1 MIQKDATY
9 VVMGLLDP
17 DSIAFAVGQGIEQW
31 GGKVIY
37 TVQNER
43 LKKIFLDRTD
53 KLTPEQKA
61 ALHFE
66 YCDITVDEQVK
77 NVFEKIGPIA
87 GVVHS
92 IAYANPKT
100 CLGEEFHTDAYDD
113 LKLAFHISCVSLAT
127 VVRYARHQM
136 KDGGSVVALSFES
149 RHAFP
154 YYNWMGVNKAAL
166 EAVVRALAR
175 RHGRD
180 LIRVNAISAGPLTT
194 KAAKSIPHF
203 AHLARTWRKASPL
216 PWDPVNDKSE
226 VAQSVLFLLG
236 PYSRKITG
244 QILHVDGGVS
254 AVGGDLLAH
263 EKMWE
268 HHAEAMVMGQDTE
281 IIHVPTE
288 G

>member
-1 MIQKDATY
+1 MIQQDATY

-17 DSIAFAVGQGIEQW
+17 DSIAFAAGQTIEQW

-43 LKKIFLDRTD
+43 LKRVFLDRPEKMTS
-53 KLTPEQKA
+53 EQKA
-61 ALHFE
+61 NLHFE
-66 YCDITVDEQVK
+66 YCDVTVDRQVQDL
-77 NVFEKIGPIA
+77 FEKTGPIA

-136 KDGGSVVALSFES
+136 KEGGSVVALTFES
-149 RHAFP
+149 RLAFP

-194 KAAKSIPHF
+194 KAAKAIPHF
-203 AHLARTWRKASPL
+203 AHLARTWRKVSPL
-216 PWDPVNDKSE
+216 PWDTVNDKTE
-226 VAQSVLFLLG
+226 VANAVLFMLG
-236 PYSRKITG
+236 PYSKKITG
-244 QILHVDGGVS
+244 QVIHVDGGASV
-254 AVGGDLLAH
+254 VGGDLLHH

-268 HHAEAMVMGQDTE
+268 QQAESIMMG
-281 IIHVPTE
+281 E
-288 G
+288 GQEPQV

>member
-17 DSIAFAVGQGIEQW
+17 DSIAFAVGQGIEQN

-43 LKKIFLDRTD
+43 LKRVFLDRSER
-53 KLTPEQKA
+53 LTPEQKA
-61 ALHFE
+61 ALRFE
-66 YCDITVDEQVK
+66 FCDVTVDEQVK
-77 NVFEKIGPIA
+77 QLFERTGPIA

-100 CLGEEFHTDAYDD
+100 CLGEEFHSDAYDD
-113 LKLAFHISCVSLAT
+113 IKTAFHISCVSLAT
-127 VVRYARHQM
+127 VVRYAQNQM
-136 KDGGSVVALSFES
+136 KDGGSVVALTFES
-149 RHAFP
+149 RFAFP

-194 KAAKSIPHF
+194 KAAKAIPHF
-203 AHLARTWRKASPL
+203 AYLARTWRKMSPL
-216 PWDPVNDKSE
+216 PWDPVHDKNE
-226 VAQSVLFLLG
+226 VANAVLFLLG
-236 PYSRKITG
+236 PFSRKITG
-244 QILHVDGGVS
+244 QVMHVDGGVS
-254 AVGGDLLAH
+254 SVGGDLLSY
-263 EKMWE
+263 EKMFE
-268 HHAEAMVMGQDTE
+268 HHAEAIALGEETE
-281 IIHVPTE
+281 IQQL
-288 G
+288 

>member
-43 LKKIFLDRTD
+43 LKKVFLDRTD
-53 KLTPEQKA
+53 RLTQEQKD
-61 ALHFE
+61 ALRFE
-66 YCDITVDEQVK
+66 YCDVTVDQQVK
-77 NVFEKIGPIA
+77 ELFEKTGPIA

-92 IAYANPKT
+92 IAFANPKT
-100 CLGEEFHTDAYDD
+100 CLGNEFHTDAYDD
-113 LKLAFHISCVSLAT
+113 LKLAFHISCISLAT
-127 VVRYARHQM
+127 VARYAAPHM

-149 RHAFP
+149 RLAFP

-166 EAVVRALAR
+166 EALVRALAR

-194 KAAKSIPHF
+194 KAAKAIPHF
-203 AHLARTWRKASPL
+203 AFLARTWRKMSPL
-216 PWDPVNDKSE
+216 PWDTVNDKSE
-226 VAQSVLFLLG
+226 VANAVLFLLG

-244 QILHVDGGVS
+244 QVLHVDGGTS
-254 AVGGDLLAH
+254 IVGGDLLSH
-263 EKMWE
+263 EKMFE
-268 HHAEAMVMGQDTE
+268 QHAESLVMGAEQELT
-281 IIHVPTE
+281 
-288 G
+288 

>member
-17 DSIAFAVGQGIEQW
+17 DSIAFAVGQGIEAS

-43 LKKIFLDRTD
+43 LKRIFLDRTD

-61 ALHFE
+61 AIHFE
-66 YCDITVDEQVK
+66 FCDVTVDAQVRQL
-77 NVFEKIGPIA
+77 FEKTGPIA

-127 VVRYARHQM
+127 VVRYAHPQM
-136 KDGGSVVALSFES
+136 KEGGSVVALSFES

-175 RHGRD
+175 RHGRN
-180 LIRVNAISAGPLTT
+180 LIRVNAVSAGPLTT

-203 AHLARTWRKASPL
+203 TYLARTWRKASPL
-216 PWDPVNDKSE
+216 PWDPVNDKTE
-226 VAQSVLFLLG
+226 VAQAVLFLLG
-236 PYSRKITG
+236 PHSRKITG

-263 EKMWE
+263 EKTWE
-268 HHAEAMVMGQDTE
+268 QQADAMVMGQDTE
-281 IIHVPTE
+281 LIHVPPE

>member
-17 DSIAFAVGQGIEQW
+17 DSIAFAVGQAIEHW

-43 LKKIFLDRTD
+43 LKRIFLDRAGKRTS
-53 KLTPEQKA
+53 EQKTP
-61 ALHFE
+61 LHFE
-66 YCDITVDEQVK
+66 YCDVTVDEQVQEL
-77 NVFEKIGPIA
+77 FEKTGPIA
-87 GVVHS
+87 GVTHS

-100 CLGEEFHTDAYDD
+100 CLGEEFHTNAYDD

-127 VVRYARHQM
+127 VVRYAWRQM

-149 RHAFP
+149 RLAFP

-180 LIRVNAISAGPLTT
+180 LIRINAISAGPLMT
-194 KAAKSIPHF
+194 KAAKAIPHF
-203 AHLARTWRKASPL
+203 AHLARTWRKVSPL
-216 PWDPVNDKSE
+216 PWDTVNDKAE
-226 VAQSVLFLLG
+226 VANAVLFLLG
-236 PYSRKITG
+236 PYSKKITG
-244 QILHVDGGVS
+244 QIIHVDGGASV
-254 AVGGDLLAH
+254 VGGDLLHH
-263 EKMWE
+263 EKTWE
-268 HHAEAMVMGQDTE
+268 RHAQS
-281 IIHVPTE
+281 IISDE
-288 G
+288 GEEP